1 MFEKET
7 IKVSQKFI
15 EIYRNFNVSDQ
26 REKMNELSK
35 EELYLLLDSCVD
47 NHDEDDTTVTLNFS
61 PFHNELK
68 DILKIQSGDEVDN
81 NILKELQKSTDF
93 RLSSDRVSESG
104 EKLPS
109 TYTRDQVRE
118 LKLNKIFDK

>member
-1 MFEKET
+1 MFEKDT

-35 EELYLLLDSCVD
+35 KELYLLLDSCID
-47 NHDEDDTTVTLNFS
+47 LHDEDDTTVTLNFS
-61 PFHNELK
+61 PFYNELK
-68 DILKIQSGDEVDN
+68 EILKIQSGEEVDN
-81 NILKELQKSTDF
+81 DILSKLQKDTDY

-104 EKLPS
+104 GKLPS
-109 TYTRDQVRE
+109 IYTRDEVRD

>member
-1 MFEKET
+1 MFEKDT

-26 REKMNELSK
+26 REKMSELSK
-35 EELYLLLDSCVD
+35 KELYLLLDSCVD
-47 NHDEDDTTVTLNFS
+47 NHDEDDSTVALNFS
-61 PFHNELK
+61 PYSVELK
-68 DILKIQSGDEVDN
+68 EILKIQSGDEVDN
-81 NILKELQKSTDF
+81 TILKELQKETDF

-104 EKLPS
+104 DKLPS
-109 TYTRDQVRE
+109 TYTREQVRD

>member
-1 MFEKET
+1 MFEKDT

-35 EELYLLLDSCVD
+35 EELYLLLDSCID
-47 NHDEDDTTVTLNFS
+47 RHDEADTTVTLNFS
-61 PFHNELK
+61 PFYNELK
-68 DILKIQSGDEVDN
+68 EILKIQSGEEVDN
-81 NILKELQKSTDF
+81 DILSKLQKDTDY
-93 RLSSDRVSESG
+93 RLSSNRVSESG
-104 EKLPS
+104 EELPS
-109 TYTRDQVRE
+109 IYTRDEVRD